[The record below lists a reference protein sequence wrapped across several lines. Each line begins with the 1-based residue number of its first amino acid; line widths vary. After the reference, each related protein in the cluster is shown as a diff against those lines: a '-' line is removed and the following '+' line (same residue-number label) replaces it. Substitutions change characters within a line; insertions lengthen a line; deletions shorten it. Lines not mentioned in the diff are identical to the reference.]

1 MNQKLKPYIPVADM
15 IAKTW
20 GAECEVVL
28 HDVADPEHSVVYVAN
43 GSVTGREIGQGF
55 EHFVRSALKSG
66 GASEDFVANDFFRKK
81 GKLIRTSSAM
91 IRDDDG
97 KLIGALCINIDM
109 TRMLEQAEY
118 IQSFLPQPKAKTPVG
133 QPVPQSN
140 VEEMVFSLIDNIL
153 ADCETAS
160 LSREERIAKI
170 RFMDTRGI
178 FQLKGSIEQVAQR
191 LGVNKVTVYSYLDE
205 VRGKR

>member
-1 MNQKLKPYIPVADM
+1 MNPKLKAYIPIADM
-15 IAKTW
+15 IAQTW

-28 HDVADPEHSVVYVAN
+28 HDVADPEHSVVYVVN
-43 GSVTGREIGQGF
+43 GNVTGREIGQGF
-55 EHFVRSALKSG
+55 EHFVKSALEKG
-66 GASEDFVANDFFRKK
+66 GTDEDFVANDFFRKR

-91 IRDDDG
+91 IRDDEG

-109 TRMLEQAEY
+109 TRMLQQVEY
-118 IQSFLPQPKAKTPVG
+118 IQSFLPQPQEK
-133 QPVPQSN
+133 QPVKKSVSPDR
-140 VEEMVFSLIDNIL
+140 VEDMVFSLIDNIL
-153 ADCETAS
+153 ADCETSA
-160 LSREERIAKI
+160 LSREERIEKI

-178 FQLKGSIEQVAQR
+178 FQLKGSIEQVAER

>member
-1 MNQKLKPYIPVADM
+1 MNPKLKPYIPVADM

-28 HDVADPEHSVVYVAN
+28 HDVVDPEHSVVYVAN

-55 EHFVRSALKSG
+55 EHFVKSALESG
-66 GASEDFVANDFFRKK
+66 DASEDFVANDFFRKK

-91 IRDDDG
+91 IRDDEG

-133 QPVPQSN
+133 KPVPQSN

>member
-1 MNQKLKPYIPVADM
+1 MNPKLKAYIPVADM
-15 IAKTW
+15 IAQTW

-28 HDVADPEHSVVYVAN
+28 HDVADPEHSVVYVVN
-43 GSVTGREIGQGF
+43 GTVTGREIGQGF
-55 EHFVRSALKSG
+55 EHFVKSALEKG
-66 GASEDFVANDFFRKK
+66 GTSEDFVANDFFRKK

-91 IRDDDG
+91 IRDEEG

-109 TRMLEQAEY
+109 TRMLQQAEY
-118 IQSFLPQPKAKTPVG
+118 IQSFLPQAQEKQAVKKRVSPDR
-133 QPVPQSN
+133 
-140 VEEMVFSLIDNIL
+140 VEDMVFSLIDNIL
-153 ADCETAS
+153 ADCETAA

-178 FQLKGSIEQVAQR
+178 FQLKGSIEQVAER